1 MSIDPIIPSTLHV
14 TACEIDVSQDLQ
26 AEQTKSIGQLILEY
40 DQEKENIQESGQP
53 PRENR

>member
-53 PRENR
+53 PREN